1 MSQFLNAFKQQ
12 VKIKYKLYNSLFL
25 TLPFEG
31 VDNAGIL
38 LPLFSKACE
47 EGLKNNKSPEEIV
60 DVFFEDHGHLQN
72 KKNNLLFKF
81 LQFVER
87 QIVLF
92 DSLEDAAFDQ
102 INDRRGEGTMQALLL
117 QVRLAKKEA
126 ELKKVLNDFKV
137 RVVLTAHPTQFYSK
151 NILRIIKDLSEA
163 TNKNDLGMINDL
175 LLQMGKTSFRNKEKP
190 TPINEA
196 QTLLWY
202 LKNIFYQV
210 VPKLHKNL
218 LMESNE
224 DIESF
229 SSPIIEFGF
238 WPGGDRD
245 GNPFVTFETTR
256 VVADL
261 LKKSIIKLYVKDLN
275 VLMRRLTFEGVFD
288 LLKEIKLKLSAL
300 LNQKTQQNP
309 YKQVDDFLSD
319 LKQVRVL
326 LKKEHN
332 RLFLNFVDE
341 FIMKVS
347 LFGFYFASIDLRQD
361 SRVLEK
367 VLEDI
372 LKHAFGENTFLKYRV
387 LDEEKK
393 KFFLIDLLKSFKNDL
408 FVTKRNYDYELTQE
422 TLLSMKEAF
431 CIQAKNGLRGLTRYI
446 ISNTQSDLDLFEVL
460 FLLHLCKK
468 EEEEPILLDIVPLFE
483 TIDDLKNAPK
493 IMENLYQNEFYKKH
507 LELRNHCQTI
517 MVGFSDGTKDGGYVA
532 ANWSI
537 FQAKENLTNLSRQYG
552 IKVVF
557 FDGRGGPPA
566 RGGGNTYKFYRA
578 FGDQIE
584 DKEIQLTI
592 QGQTISSNFGSFS
605 SCYFN
610 LEQLLCAGLENRLFD
625 KDKKAFNQE
634 EKKIMT
640 QLSNHCLKH
649 YLSFRE
655 DPLFV
660 DYLEQKTPLSYY
672 SKLNI
677 ASRPASRKQSKKLN
691 FEHLR
696 AIPFVGA
703 WSQMKQN
710 IPGFFGFGSGIEA
723 IDKEGLFILL
733 KKLYQKSLFFKTL
746 VENSMQSL
754 KKTFFP
760 LTAYLKN
767 DKIFYA
773 FWEKIFSE
781 SMLTKKN
788 LKKVSSMKKLL
799 EENEVIRQSIELREK
814 IVLPLLVIQQYAL
827 IKSKKQTAGNKHL
840 SSIYEKIIIKSLAAN
855 INASRNSV

>member
-1 MSQFLNAFKQQ
+1 MNQFLTAFKQQ
-12 VKIKYKLYNSLFL
+12 VKIKYELYNSLFL

-47 EGLKNNKSPEEIV
+47 EGLKNNQSPEEIV
-60 DVFFEDHGHLQN
+60 DAFFQDHGQIQN

-92 DSLEDAAFDQ
+92 DSLEDAAFNQ
-102 INDRRGEGTMQALLL
+102 INDRLGEGTMQAFLL
-117 QVRLAKKEA
+117 QVRLGKKEA

-151 NILRIIKDLSEA
+151 NILSIIKDLSKA
-163 TNKNDLGMINDL
+163 INKNDLGMIYNL
-175 LLQMGKTSFRNKEKP
+175 LLQMGKTSFRNKQKP

-196 QTLLWY
+196 QTLIWY

-210 VPKLHKNL
+210 VPRLHKNL
-218 LMESNE
+218 LMESNQG
-224 DIESF
+224 IESF

-245 GNPFVTFETTR
+245 GNPFVTFKTTQR
-256 VVADL
+256 VAFL
-261 LKKSIIKLYVKDLN
+261 LKKSIIKLYLKDLN

-288 LLKEIKLKLSAL
+288 LLKEIQLKLFAL
-300 LNQKTQQNP
+300 LNQKTA
-309 YKQVDDFLSD
+309 YKKVDDFLSD
-319 LKQVRVL
+319 LKRVRSL

-332 RLFLNFVDE
+332 SLFLNFVDE
-341 FIMKVS
+341 LIIKVS
-347 LFGFYFASIDLRQD
+347 IFGFYFASIDLRQD

-367 VLEDI
+367 VLEDV
-372 LKHAFGENTFLKYRV
+372 LKHAFGENILLEYHA
-387 LDEEKK
+387 LDEKKK
-393 KFFLIDLLKSFKNDL
+393 KFFLIDLLKSFKGGL
-408 FVTKRNYDYELTQE
+408 FVKKIDYGYELTEE

-431 CIQAKNGLRGLTRYI
+431 YIQNQNGLRGLNRYI

-460 FLLHLCKK
+460 FLLHFCKEK
-468 EEEEPILLDIVPLFE
+468 ESKGILLDIVPLFE

-507 LELRNHCQTI
+507 LEFRDHCQTI

-537 FQAKENLTNLSRQYG
+537 FQAKENLTNLSRTYG
-552 IKVVF
+552 IKIIF

-584 DKEIQLTI
+584 DKQIQLTI

-625 KDKKAFNQE
+625 KDKKAFNE
-634 EKKIMT
+634 KEKKIMT

-649 YLSFRE
+649 YLSFRG

-677 ASRPASRKQSKKLN
+677 ASRPASRQQSKKLN

-710 IPGFFGFGSGIEA
+710 IPGFFGFGWGIEA
-723 IDKEGLFILL
+723 IEKEGLFDLL
-733 KKLYQKSLFFKTL
+733 KNLYQKSLFFKTL

-767 DKIFYA
+767 DKIFHA
-773 FWEKIFSE
+773 FWEKIFAE
-781 SMLTKKN
+781 SMLSKKN
-788 LKKVSSMKKLL
+788 LKKISSMKKLL
-799 EENEVIRQSIELREK
+799 EQNEVIRESIELREK

-827 IKSKKQTAGNKHL
+827 IKSKKETGDKQLLG
-840 SSIYEKIIIKSLAAN
+840 IYEKMIIKSLAAN